1 MSEVALLLLFSIYSL
16 FYMRLVSVP
25 YFFSI
30 DIVVKFLDLGCYF
43 IIKVTILTRFFLATS
58 NFPDFS

>member
-1 MSEVALLLLFSIYSL
+1 
-16 FYMRLVSVP
+16 MRLVSML

-30 DIVVKFLDLGCYF
+30 DIVVKFLDLGCYV